1 MWRKAC
7 SISREIGLDL
17 VSLPLED
24 GFLLQP
30 RTKACAARPRRSGDN
45 AKLFAVAL
53 CTPFEGDAAG
63 FPRRSNT
70 GQRKSVVLLRSPR
83 QEPHSRPDAG
93 VRLVL
98 PKRPLGSAAASQ
110 PSTDWKREGG
120 GGEKARHLLPFRDDE
135 GLTPTEARGPQRRRG
150 QSLGGVVSGR
160 PQTSLDE
167 TIPRRGIQQG
177 SKLTDSDS
185 SRGGCGAV
193 LGGLG

>member
-1 MWRKAC
+1 MKTASSFSPGRKPAPPV
-7 SISREIGLDL
+7 LDAPAIMQSYSPLPSALLLKATQL
-17 VSLPLED
+17 VFPAD
-24 GFLLQP
+24 PTRG
-30 RTKACAARPRRSGDN
+30 SG
-45 AKLFAVAL
+45 
-53 CTPFEGDAAG
+53 
-63 FPRRSNT
+63 
-70 GQRKSVVLLRSPR
+70 SPWCCC
-83 QEPHSRPDAG
+83 G
-93 VRLVL
+93 VRGKSPTLAPTLACVSSSPNARL
-98 PKRPLGSAAASQ
+98 DRQLLAS
-110 PSTDWKREGG
+110 PAPIGRGRG